1 MRPGC
6 LNHALLVAKAVRA
19 RRLTL
24 AGWITKYTDPEM
36 GVADESVDAL
46 KEPIGAPRLA
56 LIAFRHEIDSADVA
70 ALLDL
75 EPLA

>member
-1 MRPGC
+1 MPPRR
-6 LNHALLVAKAVRA
+6 VRT
-19 RRLTL
+19 RGLTL
-24 AGWITKYTDPEM
+24 AGWIANHIDPEM
-36 GVADESVDAL
+36 AFAGESVHAL